1 MVAYPD
7 PASAF
12 NDALTDAIRLMEQRQ
27 MEDALER
34 LDGLSPVE
42 QGRIEVLVVRC
53 EIFLAQENW
62 PRAALF
68 GAVLAKVDPR
78 NPAHWVHWAYATRRD
93 VSLAEA
99 ERILREAHGLHP
111 TNATIAFNLAC
122 YCAQSQRLEESLAW
136 LRRAIAQEPRYAAA
150 ARNDPDLAP
159 LRTSLPSGHAIWNV
173 G

>member
-12 NDALTDAIRLMEQRQ
+12 NDALSEVIHLMETRQ
-27 MEDALER
+27 LATALER
-34 LDGLSPVE
+34 LDGLPSVE
-42 QGRIEVLVVRC
+42 QSRLEVLILRC
-53 EIFLAQENW
+53 EIFLGLEDW
-62 PRAALF
+62 HRASILGEA
-68 GAVLAKVDPR
+68 LAKVDPR

-93 VSLAEA
+93 TSLAEA
-99 ERILREAHGLHP
+99 ERILREAYELHP

-136 LRRAIAQEPRYAAA
+136 LRRAVEQEARYAVA

-159 LRTSLPSGHAIWNV
+159 LREWLPPGHAIWNAE
-173 G
+173 